1 MAEKMG
7 LKEVMDSLRQQMAEA
22 IQAGEAEEF
31 RFDVEKI
38 EVELHTQIERSSEAG
53 GKINFWVT
61 ELGVGGAS
69 KDASGHVLRFELKPE
84 RDGMP
89 VKLARRGKA
98 K

>member
-1 MAEKMG
+1 MTQKMG

-22 IQAGEAEEF
+22 IQAGEAEDL

-38 EVELHTQIERSSEAG
+38 QVELHTQIERNSEAS

-69 KDASGHVLRFELKPE
+69 KDVSGHVLRFEIKPE
-84 RDGMP
+84 RNGMP
-89 VKLARRGKA
+89 VKMGRPG
-98 K
+98 